1 MEIAGPVTPG
11 QVRGIMSFS
20 GVVEEI
26 CKFCFASLA
35 SEFGVVLVYFYTC
48 DRTNLFGESSKVL
61 FVMYHYFAAKEIYN
75 AIRKR
80 FPNVLCACDTSRSGK
95 PDAQPRRLLSLVPDY
110 PMLNFMLN
118 TIIYVAVRNV
128 AHRVF
133 DLTNRLKVVFI
144 PTRDNK
150 RLLYNLITGAIVS
163 LTLYALSMVL
173 LSLTKKL
180 VRIAKCLYCK

>member
-26 CKFCFASLA
+26 CKYCFASLA

-75 AIRKR
+75 AIR
-80 FPNVLCACDTSRSGK
+80 
-95 PDAQPRRLLSLVPDY
+95 
-110 PMLNFMLN
+110 
-118 TIIYVAVRNV
+118 V